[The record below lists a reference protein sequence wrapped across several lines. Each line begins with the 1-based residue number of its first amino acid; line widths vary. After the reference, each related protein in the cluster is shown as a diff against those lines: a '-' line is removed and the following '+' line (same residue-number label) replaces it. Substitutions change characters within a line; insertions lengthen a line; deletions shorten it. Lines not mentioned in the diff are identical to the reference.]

1 MASTETPVPDTPFS
15 LGSDGVAEGS
25 ALHAGAW
32 IGLLETHKQLTRALD
47 AELDAKFGLS
57 LSELELLGRLGAAP
71 ERCLR
76 LTSLAAACGLSLSRV
91 SRLAAGLERRG
102 LLERRPCAD
111 DGRAVEAHLTATGLA
126 LLRDAQEVHFASVK
140 RAFFDHL
147 DESELR
153 TLSSVFARLAL
164 RSPGAGGAASPA

>member
-1 MASTETPVPDTPFS
+1 VAASGTDPSAPETPFS
-15 LGSDGVAEGS
+15 VGSDGVAEWS

-32 IGLLETHKQLTRALD
+32 IGLLETHKRLTRALD
-47 AELDAKFGLS
+47 AELEGQFGLT

-71 ERCLR
+71 GRCLR
-76 LTSLAAACGLSLSRV
+76 LTGLATASGLSLSRV

-102 LLERRPCAD
+102 LIERRPCDD
-111 DGRAVEAHLTATGLA
+111 DGRAVEAHLTAAGLV

-147 DESELR
+147 DESELQ
-153 TLSSVFARLAL
+153 TLSTVFARLA
-164 RSPGAGGAASPA
+164 RQAAG